1 MTYNSVEIE
10 LNCMS
15 KQPNLKL
22 VVHESVDELSP
33 QNLQLAYQ
41 YIKQLA
47 EQEKEEATNELLE
60 IPSLLEDIQLA
71 KQDVTSGDL
80 TDWREVRK
88 R

>member
-1 MTYNSVEIE
+1 
-10 LNCMS
+10 MS

-60 IPSLLEDIQLA
+60 IPNLLEDIQLA
-71 KQDVTSGDL
+71 RQDIASGDL
-80 TDWREVRK
+80 TDWRQVRNDV
-88 R
+88 

>member
-1 MTYNSVEIE
+1 
-10 LNCMS
+10 MS
-15 KQPNLKL
+15 KQSNLKL